1 MINLIKNEFI
11 KLRKR
16 KNFRI
21 LLLIL
26 TGVILLNTVIYKY
39 AYNDNDIHSSYYY
52 YYDENYIENE
62 LSSLKKENEQT
73 RTYYLSL
80 KTEQKLL
87 EISNRYNSNSWQFE
101 LIHSYYYIFENYV
114 EAVEFSGNKEAI
126 TAYNEMIAKFDADD
140 WKYFVNKDK
149 EKIESE
155 LEEIILS
162 LSNTIDKKEIAA
174 YESQKANLLLAR
186 EIANLR
192 LDKNISF
199 ENNYLN
205 RALINYEN
213 ARIQLLSLENTDEMT
228 REQEQTIQ
236 NLEEEMTINK
246 YIVENGIDHF
256 KEDNLRGMLS
266 SCMSSNLFII
276 LVILVVVGS
285 TIISDEMQK
294 GTIKLLL
301 IKPHT
306 RNKILAS
313 KFLVLMLLIPI
324 LIIFT
329 FVIQFIIGAI
339 FFGVSSIGDP
349 ILIYHFANEAVFTLN
364 IVAKY
369 LLDFVL
375 VLPQIILLATLA
387 FALGTIFTTNIL
399 GITVP
404 LLGLF
409 GYELINLVATT
420 FNVHILKY
428 FVTMNW
434 DLSLFTFGKL
444 APMTG
449 MNLILAIILCFIYLI
464 IMLVVSFV
472 VFKKRNIKNV

>member
-1 MINLIKNEFI
+1 LINLIKNEFI

-52 YYDENYIENE
+52 YYDENYIESE

-329 FVIQFIIGAI
+329 FVVQFIIGAI

>member
-1 MINLIKNEFI
+1 LINLIKNEFI

-52 YYDENYIENE
+52 YYDENYIESE

-87 EISNRYNSNSWQFE
+87 EISERYNSNSWQFE
-101 LIHSYYYIFENYV
+101 LMYSYYSIFENYV

-294 GTIKLLL
+294 GTIKSLL

-329 FVIQFIIGAI
+329 FVVQFIIGAI

-364 IVAKY
+364 VVAKY

>member
-1 MINLIKNEFI
+1 LINLIKNEFI

-52 YYDENYIENE
+52 YYDENYIESE

-276 LVILVVVGS
+276 LVILVVAGS

-313 KFLVLMLLIPI
+313 KFLVLMLLIPT

-329 FVIQFIIGAI
+329 FVVQFIIGAI

>member
-52 YYDENYIENE
+52 YYDENYIESE

-276 LVILVVVGS
+276 LVILVVAGS

-313 KFLVLMLLIPI
+313 KFLVLMLLIPT

-329 FVIQFIIGAI
+329 FVVQFIIGAI

>member
-1 MINLIKNEFI
+1 LINLIKNEFI

-329 FVIQFIIGAI
+329 FVVQFIIGAI

>member
-1 MINLIKNEFI
+1 LINLIKNEFI

-52 YYDENYIENE
+52 YYDENYIESE

-364 IVAKY
+364 VVAKY